1 MEIQPPVR
9 IFLFFWFDNS
19 HWTHDFCWDISSE
32 YFLCKCSD
40 FTLHSKAYSK
50 PLVYCYSAKFLWGL
64 QYHQIFPDL
73 SINERGKWIGACY
86 FSYLVVP
93 FSGKK
98 ENMSYFLKEN
108 YQDIKEMHTKIKRR
122 KFLLPYLRIDPPY
135 CVIVF
140 VEINHWVDKI
150 CKIIA
155 RTNR

>member
-19 HWTHDFCWDISSE
+19 HRTHDFCWGMSSE

-40 FTLHSKAYSK
+40 FTLHSKAYFK

-73 SINERGKWIGACY
+73 SINERAKWIGACY

-108 YQDIKEMHTKIKRR
+108 YQDIKIHAYSFSSSSSAALQCWLWVPLSHK
-122 KFLLPYLRIDPPY
+122 PVVY
-135 CVIVF
+135 CYRPEKMSF
-140 VEINHWVDKI
+140 
-150 CKIIA
+150 
-155 RTNR
+155 